1 MYFVENYGHI
11 EDHDAEELIQPFT
24 LWDGQ
29 RKALRVFASERR
41 VVVLKARQLGF
52 TWLALHEGAR
62 LIALISGRTVVGLS
76 RSEEEAKELVRRM
89 GVVLRNMPELI
100 SESPPPVGWSGPWFE
115 ATTLKI
121 TVHWP
126 DGPDSVFQAF
136 PSAPS
141 AARSFTADLIII
153 DEWAFQA
160 YADEIWQSA
169 FPVINRPF
177 GGRVIGLSTIKLGTT
192 FEEIFTNPGNGFYKL
207 FLPWNTDP
215 RRDAAWYAATVA
227 SMGEAKARQE
237 YPATAEEALEAPA
250 GRFFSELGDQHR
262 SEIGPVS
269 NVRVYCS
276 IDYGLDML
284 SAVWVAI
291 DETDHCVAYH
301 EINESNLNIPAACER
316 ILQENIPVDMY
327 LGPSDLWSRGSE
339 SGKCRADL
347 FRDNGVNLVK
357 VSRDFAAGCAAMK
370 GWLSN
375 DPKTGT
381 PYMQFWNVPELWRC
395 LYKIQVDEK
404 DANVYS
410 KTPHSLT
417 HAPDALRYF
426 CTWWTNPA
434 KPVAKKN
441 KKRWTPDMMEDYR
454 NASKEGKRY
463 LREKWG
469 DPA

>member
-1 MYFVENYGHI
+1 MYFVESYGHI

-89 GVVLRNMPELI
+89 GVILRNMPELI

-160 YADEIWQSA
+160 YAEEIWQSA
-169 FPVINRPF
+169 FPIINRPF

-207 FLPWNTDP
+207 FLPWSTDP
-215 RRDAAWYAATVA
+215 RRDSAWYAATVA

-237 YPATAEEALEAPA
+237 YPASIEEALEAPA
-250 GRFFSELGDQHR
+250 GRFFSELGEQHR
-262 SEIGPVS
+262 AHEEPPR
-269 NVRVYCS
+269 NARVYCT

-284 SAVWVAI
+284 SAIWVAI
-291 DETDHCVAYH
+291 DENNHSMPFH
-301 EINESNLNIPAACER
+301 EINESNLSIPQACER
-316 ILQENIPVDMY
+316 ILQEKIPADMY
-327 LGPSDLWSRGSE
+327 LGPSDLWSRSSE
-339 SGKCRADL
+339 SGKCRADM
-347 FRDNGVNLVK
+347 FSANGINLVK
-357 VSRDFAAGCAAMK
+357 VSRDFVAGCAAMK
-370 GWLSN
+370 EWLSI

-381 PYMQFWNVPELWRC
+381 PYMTFRDVPELWRC
-395 LYKIQVDEK
+395 MYKIQVDEK

-426 CTWWTNPA
+426 CTWWTSPA
-434 KPVAKKN
+434 KKDVKKN
-441 KKRWTPDMMEDYR
+441 RKKWTPDMMEDYQ
-454 NASKEGKRY
+454 NANAETKKY